1 MVAEP
6 ADTEVINPE
15 LETVATPVLLEDHKR
30 VLLEAL
36 EGAMVAVSCCV
47 CDTVIETVVGLTVML
62 ETGTGEVRDARYVA
76 RLVP

>member
-15 LETVATPVLLEDHKR
+15 LETVATPVLLEDHER
-30 VLLEAL
+30 ALLAAL
-36 EGAMVAVSCCV
+36 EGATVAVSCCV

-62 ETGTGEVRDARYVA
+62 ETGMGVVDDAR
-76 RLVP
+76 